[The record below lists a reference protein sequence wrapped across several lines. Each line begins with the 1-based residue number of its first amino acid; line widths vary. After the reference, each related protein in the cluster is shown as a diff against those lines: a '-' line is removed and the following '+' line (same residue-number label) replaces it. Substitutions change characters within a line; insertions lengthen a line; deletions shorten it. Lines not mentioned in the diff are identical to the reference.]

1 MDGTVGTSYKPVRVT
16 SLYTLMYLI
25 NLGIDTFVTPIWV
38 IGWELPTNLSEL
50 RLSYTLMYLI
60 NLGIDTFVTPIWVIG
75 CTLLYF
81 DQRIRKEGFD
91 IEMMAMPLGE

>member
-1 MDGTVGTSYKPVRVT
+1 MLTGLEGVGNFRETVQWMALWG
-16 SLYTLMYLI
+16 
-25 NLGIDTFVTPIWV
+25 
-38 IGWELPTNLSEL
+38 LPTKLSEL

-91 IEMMAMPLGE
+91 IEMMATRQES